1 MAKLLRSQSEPI
13 PKTCKIAR
21 NDVCAPAWKIA
32 LLANSCP
39 AQRPWLQEG
48 ITLRIEAP
56 WCSRLRL
63 LPAASSGLTPTLI
76 DAEESA
82 ILLPIVRHLALCAR
96 RRCRGSL
103 SVAPRHTLRRRLS
116 PATAVVDTG
125 VLIDAEVSAIPSVG
139 LCNLALSIW
148 RPRSRSRSGSRSGC
162 RLRRH
167 GRRRW
172 RGQRRTV
179 PRRDPNVS
187 AMQPELL
194 SLLTVPTETDESVVA
209 RKVIWKLHPVSQEA
223 ALSVMSIACSRLAFC
238 LATIATSRHAV
249 VRIAMEPRRCVHATH
264 AGLTTRMHIAL
275 LAWNIIAGQDAP
287 LEACLQRIVVSLVG
301 GVVRVDKL
309 RGDAF
314 IRAQTVGVRT
324 AMISGIGHAP
334 LNIDDI
340 SSCVSGCYLGS
351 PAVFRLVPIR

>member
-1 MAKLLRSQSEPI
+1 MAKLLRSQSEFI

-21 NDVCAPAWKIA
+21 NDVCAPAWKIV

-139 LCNLALSIW
+139 LCNLALSMC
-148 RPRSRSRSGSRSGC
+148 RSRSRSRSGC
-162 RLRRH
+162 RPRRH

-172 RGQRRTV
+172 GGQRCTV
-179 PRRDPNVS
+179 PR
-187 AMQPELL
+187 
-194 SLLTVPTETDESVVA
+194 
-209 RKVIWKLHPVSQEA
+209 
-223 ALSVMSIACSRLAFC
+223 
-238 LATIATSRHAV
+238 
-249 VRIAMEPRRCVHATH
+249 
-264 AGLTTRMHIAL
+264 
-275 LAWNIIAGQDAP
+275 
-287 LEACLQRIVVSLVG
+287 
-301 GVVRVDKL
+301 
-309 RGDAF
+309 
-314 IRAQTVGVRT
+314 
-324 AMISGIGHAP
+324 
-334 LNIDDI
+334 
-340 SSCVSGCYLGS
+340 
-351 PAVFRLVPIR
+351 